1 MMKKKILKPWEEKA
15 TFMFDDYSDHNVY
28 DLQEGAVACGGQRIH
43 TNTAQEYLIY
53 QNVPWSIHNWVA
65 LL

>member
-1 MMKKKILKPWEEKA
+1 
-15 TFMFDDYSDHNVY
+15 MFDDYSDHNVY